1 MRGAGVSATTQIYG
15 TIECMKA
22 KRKNKEEM
30 NTRHPVSALFG
41 VSIQFAISL
50 PRQVEGVDRGFTET

>member
-1 MRGAGVSATTQIYG
+1 MT
-15 TIECMKA
+15 A

-30 NTRHPVSALFG
+30 NTRHPVSALFE
-41 VSIQFAISL
+41 VSIQSAISL